1 MTIKSNEIWKKEK
14 RKDKNKDETYMISDN
29 LFDMLEY
36 AALGTEWREWLKEVK
51 KAADLV
57 DLRRADTWAVLK
69 QPAKNVHA
77 VQWLTGALR
86 EAATAPSP
94 DDRTWC
100 VLYLLAAHCRDN
112 TALGYIRDISV
123 HYYRTQHRAGVLF
136 CLEVAGRMTLHDE
149 YPHLN
154 SVYDLMMGLVLREW
168 RRLLE
173 GDEDYPCF
181 LTEADFH
188 QAERCLPDFRCRGF
202 KEMVRIRTGSK
213 PVGTLTA
220 GELAARC
227 HQSETVFRRRF
238 KEEFGQPVSGWLRE
252 RRKEDILAMLSD
264 TGTPLSDVAAR
275 NGFQSLSTLSDYCRR
290 NFGKS
295 PSQLRKD
302 AAG

>member
-1 MTIKSNEIWKKEK
+1 M
-14 RKDKNKDETYMISDN
+14 MSDN

-36 AALGTEWREWLKEVK
+36 AALGTEWREWLKEVEK
-51 KAADLV
+51 TADLV
-57 DLRRADTWAVLK
+57 DLRRADTWTVLK

-77 VQWLTGALR
+77 VRWLTEELR
-86 EAATAPSP
+86 KAATAPSP

-112 TALGYIRDISV
+112 TVTGYVTDTFVNS
-123 HYYRTQHRAGVLF
+123 YRTQHRAGTLF
-136 CLEVAGRMTLHDE
+136 CMEVVGRMTLHDE

-154 SVYDLMMGLVLREW
+154 ALYNLMMGLALREW

-188 QAERCLPDFRCRGF
+188 RVERCLPDFRCGGF
-202 KEMVRIRTGSK
+202 REAVRLMAGRM

-227 HQSETVFRRRF
+227 HQSETVFRERF
-238 KEEFGQPVSGWLRE
+238 KEEFGQPVAGWLRE

-264 TGTPLSDVAAR
+264 TSIPLSDIAVR

-295 PSQLRKD
+295 PSQMRRD

>member
-1 MTIKSNEIWKKEK
+1 M
-14 RKDKNKDETYMISDN
+14 MSDN

-36 AALGTEWREWLKEVK
+36 AALGTEWREWLKEVEK
-51 KAADLV
+51 TADLV
-57 DLRRADTWAVLK
+57 DLRRADTWTVLK

-77 VQWLTGALR
+77 VRWLTEELR
-86 EAATAPSP
+86 KAATAPSP

-112 TALGYIRDISV
+112 TVTGYVTDTFV
-123 HYYRTQHRAGVLF
+123 GFYRTQHRAGTLF
-136 CLEVAGRMTLHDE
+136 CMEVVGRMTLHDE

-154 SVYDLMMGLVLREW
+154 ALYNLMMGLALREW

-181 LTEADFH
+181 LTEADFRRV
-188 QAERCLPDFRCRGF
+188 ERSLPDFRYGGF
-202 KEMVRIRTGSK
+202 KEMVRIMTGNR

-227 HQSETVFRRRF
+227 HQSETVFRERF
-238 KEEFGQPVSGWLRE
+238 KEEFGQPVAEWLRE

-264 TGTPLSDVAAR
+264 PAIPLSDVSER
-275 NGFQSLSTLSDYCRR
+275 NGFHSLSTLSDYCQR

-295 PSQLRKD
+295 PSLLRKD

>member
-1 MTIKSNEIWKKEK
+1 M
-14 RKDKNKDETYMISDN
+14 MSDN

-36 AALGTEWREWLKEVK
+36 AALGTEWREWLKEVEK
-51 KAADLV
+51 TADLV
-57 DLRRADTWAVLK
+57 DLRRADTWTVLK

-77 VQWLTGALR
+77 VRWLTEELR
-86 EAATAPSP
+86 KAATAPSP

-112 TALGYIRDISV
+112 TVTGYVTDTFVNS
-123 HYYRTQHRAGVLF
+123 YRTQHRAGTLF
-136 CLEVAGRMTLHDE
+136 CMEVVGRMTLHDE

-154 SVYDLMMGLVLREW
+154 ALYNLMMGLALREW

-181 LTEADFH
+181 LTEADFRRV
-188 QAERCLPDFRCRGF
+188 ERSLPDFRYGGF
-202 KEMVRIRTGSK
+202 KEMVRIMTGNR

-227 HQSETVFRRRF
+227 HQSETVFRERF
-238 KEEFGQPVSGWLRE
+238 KEEFGQPVAEWLRE

-264 TGTPLSDVAAR
+264 PEVPLSDVSER
-275 NGFQSLSTLSDYCRR
+275 NGFHSLSTLSDYCQR

-295 PSQLRKD
+295 PSLLRKD

>member
-1 MTIKSNEIWKKEK
+1 M
-14 RKDKNKDETYMISDN
+14 MSDN

-36 AALGTEWREWLKEVK
+36 AALGTEWREWLKEVEK
-51 KAADLV
+51 TADLV
-57 DLRRADTWAVLK
+57 DLRRADTWTVLK

-77 VQWLTGALR
+77 VRWLTEELR
-86 EAATAPSP
+86 KAATAPSP

-112 TALGYIRDISV
+112 TVTGYVTDTFVNS
-123 HYYRTQHRAGVLF
+123 YRTQHRTGVLF
-136 CLEVAGRMTLHDE
+136 CMEVVGRMTLHDE

-154 SVYDLMMGLVLREW
+154 ALYNLMMGLALREW

-181 LTEADFH
+181 LTEADFRRV
-188 QAERCLPDFRCRGF
+188 ERCLPDFRCGGF
-202 KEMVRIRTGSK
+202 REAVRLMAGRM

-227 HQSETVFRRRF
+227 HQSETVFRERF
-238 KEEFGQPVSGWLRE
+238 KEEFGQPVAGWLRE

-275 NGFQSLSTLSDYCRR
+275 NGFQSLSTLSDYCHR

-295 PSQLRKD
+295 PSQMRRD

>member
-1 MTIKSNEIWKKEK
+1 M
-14 RKDKNKDETYMISDN
+14 MSDN

-36 AALGTEWREWLKEVK
+36 AALGTEWREWLKEVEK
-51 KAADLV
+51 TADLV
-57 DLRRADTWAVLK
+57 DLRRADTWTVLK

-77 VQWLTGALR
+77 VRWLTEELR
-86 EAATAPSP
+86 KAATAPSP

-112 TALGYIRDISV
+112 TVLGYVADTFVNS
-123 HYYRTQHRAGVLF
+123 YRTQHRTGVLF
-136 CLEVAGRMTLHDE
+136 CMEVVGRMTLHDE

-154 SVYDLMMGLVLREW
+154 ALYNLMMGLALREW

-181 LTEADFH
+181 LTEADFRRV
-188 QAERCLPDFRCRGF
+188 ERSLPDFRYGGF
-202 KEMVRIRTGSK
+202 REAVRLMAGRM

-227 HQSETVFRRRF
+227 HQSETVFRERF
-238 KEEFGQPVSGWLRE
+238 KEEFGQPVAEWLRE

-264 TGTPLSDVAAR
+264 TSIPLSDIAVR

-295 PSQLRKD
+295 PSQMRRD

>member
-1 MTIKSNEIWKKEK
+1 M
-14 RKDKNKDETYMISDN
+14 MSDN

-36 AALGTEWREWLKEVK
+36 AALGTEWREWLKEVEK
-51 KAADLV
+51 TADLV
-57 DLRRADTWAVLK
+57 DLRRADTWTVLK

-77 VQWLTGALR
+77 VRWLTEELR
-86 EAATAPSP
+86 KAATAPSP

-112 TALGYIRDISV
+112 TALGYVRDISV

-136 CLEVAGRMTLHDE
+136 CMEVAGRMTLHGE
-149 YPHLN
+149 HPYLN
-154 SVYDLMMGLVLREW
+154 TLYNLMTGLALKEW

-188 QAERCLPDFRCRGF
+188 RVERCLPDFRCGGF
-202 KEMVRIRTGSK
+202 REAVRLMAGRM

-227 HQSETVFRRRF
+227 HQSETVFRERF
-238 KEEFGQPVSGWLRE
+238 KEEFGQPVAGWLRE

-264 TGTPLSDVAAR
+264 PAIPLSDVSER
-275 NGFQSLSTLSDYCRR
+275 NGFHSLSTLSDYCQR

-295 PSQLRKD
+295 PSLLRKD

>member
-1 MTIKSNEIWKKEK
+1 M
-14 RKDKNKDETYMISDN
+14 MSDN

-36 AALGTEWREWLKEVK
+36 AALGTEWREWLKEVEK
-51 KAADLV
+51 TADLV
-57 DLRRADTWAVLK
+57 DLRRADTWTVLK

-77 VQWLTGALR
+77 VRWLTEELR
-86 EAATAPSP
+86 KAATAPSP

-112 TALGYIRDISV
+112 TVLGYVADTFVNS
-123 HYYRTQHRAGVLF
+123 YRTQHRTGVLF
-136 CLEVAGRMTLHDE
+136 CMEVVGRMTLHDE

-154 SVYDLMMGLVLREW
+154 ALYNLMMGLALREW

-173 GDEDYPCF
+173 GDEDYPYF
-181 LTEADFH
+181 LTEADFRRV
-188 QAERCLPDFRCRGF
+188 ERSLPDFRYGGF
-202 KEMVRIRTGSK
+202 KEMVRIMTGNR

-227 HQSETVFRRRF
+227 HQSETVFRERF
-238 KEEFGQPVSGWLRE
+238 KEEFGQPVAGWLRE

-275 NGFQSLSTLSDYCRR
+275 NGFQSLSTLSDYCHR

-295 PSQLRKD
+295 PSQMRRD

>member
-1 MTIKSNEIWKKEK
+1 M
-14 RKDKNKDETYMISDN
+14 MSDN

-36 AALGTEWREWLKEVK
+36 AVLGTEWREWLKEVEK
-51 KAADLV
+51 TADLV
-57 DLRRADTWAVLK
+57 DLRRADTWTVLK

-77 VQWLTGALR
+77 VRWLTEELR
-86 EAATAPSP
+86 KAATAPSP

-112 TALGYIRDISV
+112 TALGYVADTFV
-123 HYYRTQHRAGVLF
+123 GFYRTQHRAGTLF
-136 CLEVAGRMTLHDE
+136 CMEVVGRMTLHDE

-154 SVYDLMMGLVLREW
+154 ALYNLMMGLALREW

-181 LTEADFH
+181 LTEADFRRV
-188 QAERCLPDFRCRGF
+188 ERSLPDFRYGGF
-202 KEMVRIRTGSK
+202 REAVRLMAGRM

-227 HQSETVFRRRF
+227 HQSETVFRERF
-238 KEEFGQPVSGWLRE
+238 KEEFGQPVAEWLRE

-264 TGTPLSDVAAR
+264 PAIPLSDVSER
-275 NGFQSLSTLSDYCRR
+275 NGFHSLSTLSDYCQR

-295 PSQLRKD
+295 PSLLRKD

>member
-1 MTIKSNEIWKKEK
+1 M
-14 RKDKNKDETYMISDN
+14 MSDN
-29 LFDMLEY
+29 LLDILKDD
-36 AALGTEWREWLKEVK
+36 ARDPEWREWLEE
-51 KAADLV
+51 AERAIALADPH
-57 DLRRADTWAVLK
+57 RPATWASLK
-69 QPAKNVHA
+69 QPARDVAA
-77 VQWLTGALR
+77 VRLLTEKLR
-86 EAATAPSP
+86 RMVAAPSP
-94 DDRTWC
+94 EDKTWC
-100 VLYLLAAHCRDN
+100 ALYLLAACCRDN
-112 TALGYIRDISV
+112 TALGYARDTFV

-136 CLEVAGRMTLHDE
+136 CMEVAGRMTLHGE
-149 YPHLN
+149 HPYLN
-154 SVYDLMMGLVLREW
+154 TLYNLMTGLALKEW

-188 QAERCLPDFRCRGF
+188 RVERCLPDFRCGGF
-202 KEMVRIRTGSK
+202 REAVRLMAGRM

-227 HQSETVFRRRF
+227 HQSETVFRERF
-238 KEEFGQPVSGWLRE
+238 KEEFGQPVAGWLRE

-264 TGTPLSDVAAR
+264 TSIPLSDIAVR

-295 PSQLRKD
+295 PSLLRKD

>member
-1 MTIKSNEIWKKEK
+1 M
-14 RKDKNKDETYMISDN
+14 MSDN

-36 AALGTEWREWLKEVK
+36 AALGTEWREWLKEVEK
-51 KAADLV
+51 TADLV
-57 DLRRADTWAVLK
+57 DLRRADTWTVLK

-77 VQWLTGALR
+77 VRWLTEELR
-86 EAATAPSP
+86 KAATAPSS

-112 TALGYIRDISV
+112 TVLGYVADTFVNS
-123 HYYRTQHRAGVLF
+123 YRTQHRTGVLF
-136 CLEVAGRMTLHDE
+136 CMEVVGRMTLHDE

-154 SVYDLMMGLVLREW
+154 ALYNLMMGLALREW

-181 LTEADFH
+181 LTEADFRRV
-188 QAERCLPDFRCRGF
+188 ERCLPDFRCGGF
-202 KEMVRIRTGSK
+202 REAVRLMAGRM

-227 HQSETVFRRRF
+227 HQSETVFRERF
-238 KEEFGQPVSGWLRE
+238 KEEFGQPVAEWLRE

-264 TGTPLSDVAAR
+264 PAIPLSDVSER
-275 NGFQSLSTLSDYCRR
+275 NGFHSLSTLSDYCQR

-295 PSQLRKD
+295 PSLLRKD

>member
-1 MTIKSNEIWKKEK
+1 M
-14 RKDKNKDETYMISDN
+14 MSDN

-36 AALGTEWREWLKEVK
+36 AALGTEWREWLKEVEK
-51 KAADLV
+51 TADLV
-57 DLRRADTWAVLK
+57 DLRRADTWTVLK

-77 VQWLTGALR
+77 VRWLTEELR
-86 EAATAPSP
+86 KAATAPSP

-112 TALGYIRDISV
+112 TALGYVRDISV

-136 CLEVAGRMTLHDE
+136 CMEVAGRMTLHGE
-149 YPHLN
+149 HPYLN
-154 SVYDLMMGLVLREW
+154 TLYNLMTGLALKEW

-188 QAERCLPDFRCRGF
+188 RVERCLPDFRCGGF
-202 KEMVRIRTGSK
+202 REAVRLMVGRM

-227 HQSETVFRRRF
+227 HQSETVFRERF
-238 KEEFGQPVSGWLRE
+238 KEEFGQPVAEWLRE

-264 TGTPLSDVAAR
+264 PAIPLSDVSER
-275 NGFQSLSTLSDYCRR
+275 NGFHSLSTLSDYCQR

-295 PSQLRKD
+295 PSLLRKD

>member
-1 MTIKSNEIWKKEK
+1 M
-14 RKDKNKDETYMISDN
+14 MSDN

-36 AALGTEWREWLKEVK
+36 AALGTEWREWLKEVEK
-51 KAADLV
+51 TADLV
-57 DLRRADTWAVLK
+57 DLRRADTWTVLK

-77 VQWLTGALR
+77 VRWLTEELR
-86 EAATAPSP
+86 KAATAPSP

-112 TALGYIRDISV
+112 TVLGYVADTFVNS
-123 HYYRTQHRAGVLF
+123 YRTQHRTGVLF
-136 CLEVAGRMTLHDE
+136 CMEVVGRMTLHDE

-154 SVYDLMMGLVLREW
+154 ALYNLMMGLALREW

-181 LTEADFH
+181 LTEADFRRV
-188 QAERCLPDFRCRGF
+188 ERSLPDFRCGGF
-202 KEMVRIRTGSK
+202 REAVRLMAGRM

-227 HQSETVFRRRF
+227 HQSETVFRERF
-238 KEEFGQPVSGWLRE
+238 KEEFGQPVAGWLRE

-264 TGTPLSDVAAR
+264 TSIPLSDIAVR

-295 PSQLRKD
+295 PSQMRRD

>member
-1 MTIKSNEIWKKEK
+1 MTGN
-14 RKDKNKDETYMISDN
+14 N
-29 LFDMLEY
+29 LFGTLE
-36 AALGTEWREWLKEVK
+36 AAAFGTEWQEWMKEVER
-51 KAADLV
+51 ASALV
-57 DLRRADTWAVLK
+57 DLRRADTWTVLK
-69 QPAKNVHA
+69 QPARNVPA
-77 VQWLTGALR
+77 VRWLTGELR
-86 EAATAPSP
+86 KAATAPLP
-94 DDRTWC
+94 EDRAWC

-112 TALGYIRDISV
+112 TALGYIRDIFV
-123 HYYRTQHRAGVLF
+123 HYYRTQHRTGVLF
-136 CLEVAGRMTLHDE
+136 CMEVAGRMTLHDE

-173 GDEDYPCF
+173 GEEDYPCF
-181 LTEADFH
+181 LTEADFR
-188 QAERCLPDFRCRGF
+188 QAERCLPDFRCGGF
-202 KEMVRIRTGSK
+202 REAVRIITGHR
-213 PVGTLTA
+213 PVGALTA

-275 NGFQSLSTLSDYCRR
+275 NGFQSLSTLSDYCQR

>member
-1 MTIKSNEIWKKEK
+1 M
-14 RKDKNKDETYMISDN
+14 MSDN

-36 AALGTEWREWLKEVK
+36 AALGTEWREWLKEVEK
-51 KAADLV
+51 TADLV
-57 DLRRADTWAVLK
+57 DLRRADTWTVLK

-77 VQWLTGALR
+77 VRWLTEELR
-86 EAATAPSP
+86 KAATAPSP

-112 TALGYIRDISV
+112 TALGYVRDISV

-136 CLEVAGRMTLHDE
+136 CMEVAGRMTLHGE
-149 YPHLN
+149 HPYLN
-154 SVYDLMMGLVLREW
+154 TLYNLMTGLALKEW

-188 QAERCLPDFRCRGF
+188 RVERCLPDFRCGGF
-202 KEMVRIRTGSK
+202 REAVRLMAGRM

-227 HQSETVFRRRF
+227 HQSETVFRERF
-238 KEEFGQPVSGWLRE
+238 KEEFGQPVAEWLRE

-264 TGTPLSDVAAR
+264 PAIPLSDIAVR

-295 PSQLRKD
+295 PSQMRRD

>member
-1 MTIKSNEIWKKEK
+1 M
-14 RKDKNKDETYMISDN
+14 MSDN

-36 AALGTEWREWLKEVK
+36 AALGTEWREWLKEVEK
-51 KAADLV
+51 TADLV
-57 DLRRADTWAVLK
+57 DLRRADTWTVLK

-77 VQWLTGALR
+77 VRWLTEELR
-86 EAATAPSP
+86 KAATAPSP

-112 TALGYIRDISV
+112 TVLGYVADTFVNS
-123 HYYRTQHRAGVLF
+123 YRTQHRTGVLF
-136 CLEVAGRMTLHDE
+136 CMEVVGRMTLHDE

-154 SVYDLMMGLVLREW
+154 ALYNLMMGLALREW

-181 LTEADFH
+181 LTEADFRRV
-188 QAERCLPDFRCRGF
+188 ERCLPDFRCGGF
-202 KEMVRIRTGSK
+202 REAVRLMAGRM

-227 HQSETVFRRRF
+227 HQSETVFRERF
-238 KEEFGQPVSGWLRE
+238 KEEFGQPVAEWLRE

-264 TGTPLSDVAAR
+264 PAIPLSDVSER
-275 NGFQSLSTLSDYCRR
+275 NGFQSLSTLSDYCQR

-295 PSQLRKD
+295 PSLLRKD

>member
-1 MTIKSNEIWKKEK
+1 M
-14 RKDKNKDETYMISDN
+14 MSDN

-36 AALGTEWREWLKEVK
+36 AALGTEWREWLKEVEK
-51 KAADLV
+51 TADLV
-57 DLRRADTWAVLK
+57 DLRRADTWTVLK

-77 VQWLTGALR
+77 VRWLTEELR
-86 EAATAPSP
+86 KAATAPSP

-112 TALGYIRDISV
+112 TALGYVADTFVNS
-123 HYYRTQHRAGVLF
+123 YRTQHRTGVLF
-136 CLEVAGRMTLHDE
+136 CMEVVGRMTLHDE

-154 SVYDLMMGLVLREW
+154 ALYNLMMGLALREW

-181 LTEADFH
+181 LTEADFRRV
-188 QAERCLPDFRCRGF
+188 ERSLPDFRYGGF
-202 KEMVRIRTGSK
+202 KEMVRIMTGNR

-227 HQSETVFRRRF
+227 HQSETVFRERF
-238 KEEFGQPVSGWLRE
+238 KEEFGQPVAEWLRE

-264 TGTPLSDVAAR
+264 TSIPLSDIAVR

-295 PSQLRKD
+295 PSQMRKD

>member
-1 MTIKSNEIWKKEK
+1 M
-14 RKDKNKDETYMISDN
+14 MSDN

-36 AALGTEWREWLKEVK
+36 AALGTEWREWLKEVEK
-51 KAADLV
+51 TADLV
-57 DLRRADTWAVLK
+57 DLRRADTWTVLK

-77 VQWLTGALR
+77 VRWLTEELR
-86 EAATAPSP
+86 KAATAPSP

-112 TALGYIRDISV
+112 TALGYVRDISV
-123 HYYRTQHRAGVLF
+123 HYYRTQHRVGVLF
-136 CLEVAGRMTLHDE
+136 CMEVVGRMTLHDE

-154 SVYDLMMGLVLREW
+154 ALYNLMMGLALREW

-181 LTEADFH
+181 LTEADFRRV
-188 QAERCLPDFRCRGF
+188 ERSLPDFRYGGF
-202 KEMVRIRTGSK
+202 KEMVRIMTGNR

-227 HQSETVFRRRF
+227 HQSETVFRERF
-238 KEEFGQPVSGWLRE
+238 KEEFGQPVAEWLRE

-264 TGTPLSDVAAR
+264 PAIPLSDVSER
-275 NGFQSLSTLSDYCRR
+275 NGFHSLSTLSDYCQR

-295 PSQLRKD
+295 PSLLRKD

>member
-1 MTIKSNEIWKKEK
+1 M
-14 RKDKNKDETYMISDN
+14 MSDN

-36 AALGTEWREWLKEVK
+36 AALGTEWREWLKEVEK
-51 KAADLV
+51 TADLV
-57 DLRRADTWAVLK
+57 DLRRADTWTVLK

-77 VQWLTGALR
+77 VRWLTEELR
-86 EAATAPSP
+86 KAATAPSP

-112 TALGYIRDISV
+112 TVLGYVADTFVNS
-123 HYYRTQHRAGVLF
+123 YRTQHRAGVLF
-136 CLEVAGRMTLHDE
+136 CMEVAGRMTLHGE
-149 YPHLN
+149 HPYLN
-154 SVYDLMMGLVLREW
+154 TLYNLMTGLALKEW

-188 QAERCLPDFRCRGF
+188 RVERCLPDFRCGGF
-202 KEMVRIRTGSK
+202 REAVRLMAGRM

-227 HQSETVFRRRF
+227 HQSETVFRERF
-238 KEEFGQPVSGWLRE
+238 KEEFGQPVAGWLRE
-252 RRKEDILAMLSD
+252 RRKEDILAMLSN
-264 TGTPLSDVAAR
+264 TSIPLSDIAVR

-295 PSQLRKD
+295 PSQMRRD

>member
-1 MTIKSNEIWKKEK
+1 M
-14 RKDKNKDETYMISDN
+14 MSDN

-36 AALGTEWREWLKEVK
+36 AALGTEWREWLKEVEK
-51 KAADLV
+51 TADLV
-57 DLRRADTWAVLK
+57 DLRRADTWTVLK

-77 VQWLTGALR
+77 VRWLTEELR
-86 EAATAPSP
+86 KAATAPSP

-112 TALGYIRDISV
+112 TALGYVRDISV

-136 CLEVAGRMTLHDE
+136 CMEVAGRMTLHGE
-149 YPHLN
+149 HPYLN
-154 SVYDLMMGLVLREW
+154 TLYNLMTGLALKEW

-188 QAERCLPDFRCRGF
+188 RVERCLPDFRCGGF
-202 KEMVRIRTGSK
+202 REAVRLMAGRM
-213 PVGTLTA
+213 PVGALTA

-227 HQSETVFRRRF
+227 HQSETVFRERF
-238 KEEFGQPVSGWLRE
+238 KEEFGQPVAGWLRE

-264 TGTPLSDVAAR
+264 PAIPLSDVSER
-275 NGFQSLSTLSDYCRR
+275 NGFHSLSTLSDYCQR

-295 PSQLRKD
+295 PSQMRKD

>member
-1 MTIKSNEIWKKEK
+1 M
-14 RKDKNKDETYMISDN
+14 MSDN

-36 AALGTEWREWLKEVK
+36 AALGTEWREWLKEVEK
-51 KAADLV
+51 TADLV
-57 DLRRADTWAVLK
+57 DLRRADTWTVLK

-77 VQWLTGALR
+77 VRWLTEELR
-86 EAATAPSP
+86 KAATAPSS

-112 TALGYIRDISV
+112 TVLGYVADTFVNS
-123 HYYRTQHRAGVLF
+123 YRTQHRTGVLF
-136 CLEVAGRMTLHDE
+136 CMEVVGRMTLHDE

-154 SVYDLMMGLVLREW
+154 ALYNLMMGLALREW

-181 LTEADFH
+181 LTEADFRRV
-188 QAERCLPDFRCRGF
+188 ERCLPDFRCGGF
-202 KEMVRIRTGSK
+202 REAVRLMAGRM

-227 HQSETVFRRRF
+227 HQSETVFRERF
-238 KEEFGQPVSGWLRE
+238 KEEFGQPVAEWLRE

-264 TGTPLSDVAAR
+264 TSIPLSDVSER
-275 NGFQSLSTLSDYCRR
+275 NGFHSLSTLSDYCQR

-295 PSQLRKD
+295 PSLLRKD
-302 AAG
+302 TAG

>member
-1 MTIKSNEIWKKEK
+1 M
-14 RKDKNKDETYMISDN
+14 MSDN

-36 AALGTEWREWLKEVK
+36 AALGTEWREWLKEVEK
-51 KAADLV
+51 TADLV
-57 DLRRADTWAVLK
+57 DLRRADTWTVLK

-77 VQWLTGALR
+77 VRWLTEELR
-86 EAATAPSP
+86 KAATAPSP

-112 TALGYIRDISV
+112 TVLGYVADTFVNS
-123 HYYRTQHRAGVLF
+123 YRTQHRTGVLF
-136 CLEVAGRMTLHDE
+136 CMEVVGRMTLHDE

-154 SVYDLMMGLVLREW
+154 ALYNLMMGLALREW

-181 LTEADFH
+181 LTEADFRRV
-188 QAERCLPDFRCRGF
+188 ERSLPDFRYGGF
-202 KEMVRIRTGSK
+202 KEMVRIMTGNR

-227 HQSETVFRRRF
+227 HQSETVFRERF
-238 KEEFGQPVSGWLRE
+238 KEEFGQPVAGWLRE

-264 TGTPLSDVAAR
+264 PAIPLSDVSER
-275 NGFQSLSTLSDYCRR
+275 NGFHSLSTLSDYCQR

-295 PSQLRKD
+295 PSLLRKD
-302 AAG
+302 TAG

>member
-1 MTIKSNEIWKKEK
+1 M
-14 RKDKNKDETYMISDN
+14 MSDN

-36 AALGTEWREWLKEVK
+36 AALGTEWREWLKEVEK
-51 KAADLV
+51 TADLV
-57 DLRRADTWAVLK
+57 DLRRADTWTVLK

-77 VQWLTGALR
+77 VRWLTEELR
-86 EAATAPSP
+86 KAATAPSP

-112 TALGYIRDISV
+112 TVLGYVADTFV
-123 HYYRTQHRAGVLF
+123 GFYRTQHRAGTLF
-136 CLEVAGRMTLHDE
+136 CMEVVGRMTLHDE

-154 SVYDLMMGLVLREW
+154 ALYNLMMGLALREW

-188 QAERCLPDFRCRGF
+188 RVERCLPDFRCGGF
-202 KEMVRIRTGSK
+202 REAVRLMAGRM

-227 HQSETVFRRRF
+227 HQSETVFRERF
-238 KEEFGQPVSGWLRE
+238 KEEFGQPVAEWLRE

-264 TGTPLSDVAAR
+264 TSIPLSDIAVR

-295 PSQLRKD
+295 PSQMRKD

>member
-1 MTIKSNEIWKKEK
+1 M
-14 RKDKNKDETYMISDN
+14 MSDN

-36 AALGTEWREWLKEVK
+36 AALGTEWREWLKEVEK
-51 KAADLV
+51 TADLV
-57 DLRRADTWAVLK
+57 DLRRADTWTVLK

-77 VQWLTGALR
+77 VRWLTEELR
-86 EAATAPSP
+86 KAATAPSP

-112 TALGYIRDISV
+112 TVLGYVADTFVNS
-123 HYYRTQHRAGVLF
+123 YRTQHRTGVLF
-136 CLEVAGRMTLHDE
+136 CMEVVGRMTLHDE

-154 SVYDLMMGLVLREW
+154 ALYNLMMGLALREW

-181 LTEADFH
+181 LTEADFRRV
-188 QAERCLPDFRCRGF
+188 ERCLPDFRCGGF
-202 KEMVRIRTGSK
+202 REAVRLMAGRM

-227 HQSETVFRRRF
+227 HQSETVFRERF
-238 KEEFGQPVSGWLRE
+238 KEEFGQPVAEWLRE

-264 TGTPLSDVAAR
+264 PAIPLSDVSER
-275 NGFQSLSTLSDYCRR
+275 NGFHSLSTLSDYCQR

-295 PSQLRKD
+295 PSLLRKD

>member
-1 MTIKSNEIWKKEK
+1 M
-14 RKDKNKDETYMISDN
+14 MSDN

-36 AALGTEWREWLKEVK
+36 AALGTEWREWLKEVEK
-51 KAADLV
+51 TADLV
-57 DLRRADTWAVLK
+57 DLRRADTWTVLK

-77 VQWLTGALR
+77 VRWLTEELR
-86 EAATAPSP
+86 KAATVPSP

-112 TALGYIRDISV
+112 TALGYVADTFV
-123 HYYRTQHRAGVLF
+123 GFYRTQHRAGTLF
-136 CLEVAGRMTLHDE
+136 CMEVVGRMTLHDE

-154 SVYDLMMGLVLREW
+154 ALYNLMTGLALKEW

-188 QAERCLPDFRCRGF
+188 RVERCLPDFRCGGF
-202 KEMVRIRTGSK
+202 REAVRLMAGRM

-227 HQSETVFRRRF
+227 HQSETVFRERF
-238 KEEFGQPVSGWLRE
+238 KEEFGQPVAGWLRE

-264 TGTPLSDVAAR
+264 TSIPLSDIAVR

-295 PSQLRKD
+295 PSQMRRD

>member
-1 MTIKSNEIWKKEK
+1 M
-14 RKDKNKDETYMISDN
+14 MSDN

-36 AALGTEWREWLKEVK
+36 TALGTEWREWLKEVE

-57 DLRRADTWAVLK
+57 DLRRADTWTVLK

-77 VQWLTGALR
+77 VRWLTGELR
-86 EAATAPSP
+86 KAATAPSP

-112 TALGYIRDISV
+112 TVLGYVADTFV
-123 HYYRTQHRAGVLF
+123 GFYRTQHRAGTLF
-136 CLEVAGRMTLHDE
+136 CMEVVGRMTLHDE

-154 SVYDLMMGLVLREW
+154 ALYNLMMGLALREW

-181 LTEADFH
+181 LTEADFRRV
-188 QAERCLPDFRCRGF
+188 ERSLPDFRCGGF
-202 KEMVRIRTGSK
+202 KEMVRLMTGNR
-213 PVGTLTA
+213 PVGALTA

-227 HQSETVFRRRF
+227 HQSETVFRERF
-238 KEEFGQPVSGWLRE
+238 KEEFGRPVAEWLRE

-275 NGFQSLSTLSDYCRR
+275 NGFQSLSTLSDYCHR

-295 PSQLRKD
+295 PSQMRRD

>member
-1 MTIKSNEIWKKEK
+1 M
-14 RKDKNKDETYMISDN
+14 MSDN

-36 AALGTEWREWLKEVK
+36 AALGTEWREWLKEVEK
-51 KAADLV
+51 TADLV
-57 DLRRADTWAVLK
+57 DLRRADTWTVLK

-77 VQWLTGALR
+77 VRWLTEELR
-86 EAATAPSP
+86 KAATAPSP

-112 TALGYIRDISV
+112 TVTGYVTDTFVNS
-123 HYYRTQHRAGVLF
+123 YRTQHRTGVLF
-136 CLEVAGRMTLHDE
+136 CMEVVGRMTLHDE

-154 SVYDLMMGLVLREW
+154 ALYNLMMGLALREW

-181 LTEADFH
+181 LTEADFRWV
-188 QAERCLPDFRCRGF
+188 ERSLPDFRYGGF
-202 KEMVRIRTGSK
+202 KEMVRIMTGNR

-227 HQSETVFRRRF
+227 HQSETVFRERF
-238 KEEFGQPVSGWLRE
+238 KEEFGQPVAEWLRE

-264 TGTPLSDVAAR
+264 PAIPLSDVSER
-275 NGFQSLSTLSDYCRR
+275 NGFHSLSTLSDYCQR

-295 PSQLRKD
+295 PSLLRKD

>member
-1 MTIKSNEIWKKEK
+1 M
-14 RKDKNKDETYMISDN
+14 MSDN

-36 AALGTEWREWLKEVK
+36 AALGTEWREWLKEVEK
-51 KAADLV
+51 TADLV
-57 DLRRADTWAVLK
+57 DLRRADTWTVLK

-77 VQWLTGALR
+77 VRWLTEELR
-86 EAATAPSP
+86 KAATAPSP

-112 TALGYIRDISV
+112 TVLGYVADTFVNS
-123 HYYRTQHRAGVLF
+123 YRTQHRTGVLF
-136 CLEVAGRMTLHDE
+136 CMEVVGRITLHDE

-154 SVYDLMMGLVLREW
+154 ALYNLMMGLALREW

-181 LTEADFH
+181 LTEADFRRV
-188 QAERCLPDFRCRGF
+188 ERSLPDFRCGGF
-202 KEMVRIRTGSK
+202 REAVRLMAGRM

-227 HQSETVFRRRF
+227 HQSETVFRERF
-238 KEEFGQPVSGWLRE
+238 KEEFGQPVAGWLRE

-264 TGTPLSDVAAR
+264 TSIPLSDIAVR

-295 PSQLRKD
+295 PSQMRKD

>member
-1 MTIKSNEIWKKEK
+1 M
-14 RKDKNKDETYMISDN
+14 MSDN

-36 AALGTEWREWLKEVK
+36 AALGTEWREWLKEVEK
-51 KAADLV
+51 TADLV
-57 DLRRADTWAVLK
+57 DLRRADTWTVLK

-77 VQWLTGALR
+77 VRWLTEELR
-86 EAATAPSP
+86 KAATAPSP

-112 TALGYIRDISV
+112 TALGYVADTFV
-123 HYYRTQHRAGVLF
+123 GFYRTQHRAGTLF
-136 CLEVAGRMTLHDE
+136 CMEVVGRMTLHDE

-154 SVYDLMMGLVLREW
+154 ALYNLMTGLALKEW

-188 QAERCLPDFRCRGF
+188 RVERCLPDFRCGGF
-202 KEMVRIRTGSK
+202 REAVRLMAGRM

-227 HQSETVFRRRF
+227 HQSETVFRERF
-238 KEEFGQPVSGWLRE
+238 KEEFGQPVAGWLRE

-264 TGTPLSDVAAR
+264 TSIPLSDIAVR

-295 PSQLRKD
+295 PSQMRRD